1 MGASVKSLVPFP
13 VVLATMN
20 SNLSWLQQLGYAF
33 ATLQADVSHRCNA
46 FAARR
51 RPTHAIEGFNGHVFT
66 KKMELA
72 RVHPA
77 LRNGHRKSR
86 MRRYRRKQ
94 KGTASTSFDMG
105 AMNDIELHLIADVS
119 DPTSRDAGGRNA
131 RDPRQARPARAAHR
145 AMAMA
150 CPKSRT
156 GRFGV
161 NDRSPA
167 GQRN

>member
-33 ATLQADVSHRCNA
+33 ATLRADVSPRRDA

-51 RPTHAIEGFNGHVFT
+51 WRTHAKEGFNGHVFT

-77 LRNGHRKSR
+77 FA
-86 MRRYRRKQ
+86 
-94 KGTASTSFDMG
+94 TATERVVCG
-105 AMNDIELHLIADVS
+105 AI
-119 DPTSRDAGGRNA
+119 GGSK
-131 RDPRQARPARAAHR
+131 RQLPAR
-145 AMAMA
+145 
-150 CPKSRT
+150 CST
-156 GRFGV
+156 WT
-161 NDRSPA
+161 
-167 GQRN
+167 Q